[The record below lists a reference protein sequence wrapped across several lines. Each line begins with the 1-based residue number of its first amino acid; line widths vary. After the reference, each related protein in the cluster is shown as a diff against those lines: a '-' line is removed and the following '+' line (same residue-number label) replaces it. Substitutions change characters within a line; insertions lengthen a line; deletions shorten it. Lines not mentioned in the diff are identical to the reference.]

1 MKQLLIEIRKMIGID
16 VLYILVFILVCNI
29 IAAVFRVNSKKCS
42 ASVYSS
48 NIRENTEIFDGRSL
62 SSGTDHRDG

>member
-1 MKQLLIEIRKMIGID
+1 MKQLLIEEKEKDFKLMF
-16 VLYILVFILVCNI
+16 YVFILVCNK

-48 NIRENTEIFDGRSL
+48 NIRENTEIFD
-62 SSGTDHRDG
+62 